1 MSGQDRSCSRQ
12 ADGQLSPTANAA
24 PRPRHCAAWSKRA
37 GQLISWTDSRPYSRH
52 QRPTRVDMQGIGT
65 TIATGG
71 RTSTQLSGRGI
82 SDTKGIFVRVAAHFL
97 RPRVLPLKSL
107 SRGRHSSRIHQR
119 DRRAGSG
126 PGTLWSFSQ
135 TLWQA
140 SQVNASALLQA
151 LVNSSQRTNCEPHCG
166 QVGSVD
172 GRGSEPSTWELS
184 WSVSRRCA
192 CAAARNGGQPA
203 RQGQSAGRLKPSRD
217 S

>member
-1 MSGQDRSCSRQ
+1 
-12 ADGQLSPTANAA
+12 
-24 PRPRHCAAWSKRA
+24 
-37 GQLISWTDSRPYSRH
+37 
-52 QRPTRVDMQGIGT
+52 MQGIGT

-140 SQVNASALLQA
+140 SQVNASAPLQA

-172 GRGSEPSTWELS
+172 GRGSEPSTWETVMVGQQAVCLC
-184 WSVSRRCA
+184 SREERW
-192 CAAARNGGQPA
+192 AAGTTRSERGKTKTFP
-203 RQGQSAGRLKPSRD
+203 RLLTTDMWRD
-217 S
+217 ESS